1 MRLIFIV
8 ILFFTATLANA
19 TDKNRLDSLLIH
31 RHFFALQR
39 ELQSDANADLPE
51 FRKLYYEAFLHNFF
65 HDLAT
70 SNNEITTLL
79 DKYKKQLSKAEI
91 TNLLMKKMDNHVKLY
106 QYQQAHLTTELLLSK
121 YKNMLSSEEREDAR
135 NSDVIWKG
143 LRHIPPQTTTI
154 ASDAHI
160 PYRRD
165 MAGLINIP
173 VGFADSTFYFVFD
186 TGANLS
192 VISESYAR
200 KTKLQV
206 LNVRFKVRAITGIE
220 VNANLGVA
228 DSLRLGNIIVRN
240 AVFMIFPDS
249 ALSFA
254 NGLYTIKGI
263 IGFPIIEQLQEIH
276 FNKTSMTVPQ
286 TTADRNIRNFGV
298 DELLPV
304 ITIAYQTDTLAFTFD
319 TGAQFTLLNEP
330 FYKHYK
336 TLIDTSGHPFDMQ
349 MGGAGG
355 ISKSKAY
362 RLPQITI
369 NIAGQPAVLKDVSV
383 KTGSASPKDKLY
395 YGNLGQD
402 IMNQFQ
408 EMIISFR
415 YMYVDFVK

>member
-1 MRLIFIV
+1 MRLLFII
-8 ILFFTATLANA
+8 ILFFTGTIAKAA
-19 TDKNRLDSLLIH
+19 DKNKLDSLLTH

-39 ELQSDANADLPE
+39 ELQSDAYANLPE
-51 FRKLYYEAFLHNFF
+51 FRKLYYQAFLHNFF

-79 DKYKKQLSKAEI
+79 DKYKKELSKGEI
-91 TNLLMKKMDNHVKLY
+91 INLLMKKIDNHVKLY
-106 QYQQAHLTTELLLSK
+106 QYKQAHITAQLLLSK
-121 YKNMLSSEEREDAR
+121 YKNILSSEDREDAR
-135 NSDVIWKG
+135 NSDIIWKG
-143 LRHIPPQTTTI
+143 LQHIPPQTTTI
-154 ASDAHI
+154 DNDACI

-173 VGFADSTFYFVFD
+173 VGFADSTFDFVFD

-200 KTKLQV
+200 KTKLRV
-206 LNVRFKVRAITGIE
+206 LNVRFKVRAVTGIE

-228 DSLRLGNIIVRN
+228 DSLQLGNITVRN

-249 ALSFA
+249 TLSFA
-254 NGLYTIKGI
+254 KGVYTIKGI
-263 IGFPIIEQLQEIH
+263 IGFPVIEQLQEIH
-276 FNKTSMTVPQ
+276 INKTSMMVPH

-304 ITIAYQTDTLAFTFD
+304 ISITYQTDTLAFTFD
-319 TGAQFTLLNEP
+319 TGAQFTFLNEP
-330 FYKHYK
+330 FYKQYK
-336 TLIDTSGHPFDMQ
+336 TLIDSSGHPFDMQ
-349 MGGAGG
+349 LGGAGG

-362 RLPQITI
+362 LLPEITI
-369 NIAGQPAVLKDVSV
+369 NIAGQPAVLKEVSV
-383 KTGSASPKDKLY
+383 KTNSTSPKDELY

-402 IMNQFQ
+402 IMNQFR

-415 YMYVDFVK
+415 YMYVDFVR